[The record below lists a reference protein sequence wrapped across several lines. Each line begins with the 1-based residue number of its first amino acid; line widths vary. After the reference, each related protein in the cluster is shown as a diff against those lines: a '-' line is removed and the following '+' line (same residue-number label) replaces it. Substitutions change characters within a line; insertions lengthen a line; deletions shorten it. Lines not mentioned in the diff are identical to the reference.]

1 MSVDWEKIRNE
12 QFPALKNLTY
22 LAAASSSPMLKCAY
36 EKSMEYYNEM
46 LNYGDQHHELFF
58 VQNDINRKLI
68 AEYINANPDE
78 ITFMINTSTGLHTI
92 AHLFEDNIGEILYPS
107 IEFPA
112 SVHTFKRMGYPTKKI
127 PHTEYKYLIEN
138 FEKELSENTKYI
150 IHSHVQSFNGF
161 RQNLEKLG
169 NFCREKNL
177 ISIINATQSFG
188 GFQIDVKK
196 QNIDILLCSC
206 LKLPACG
213 FGIGILYI
221 KDEIIQEKKLP
232 FTSWLSVENAFDMDN
247 ENLRVVQKAR
257 AMDSMGG
264 CPNFAALYGLEGSFN
279 LIKNEIGGGSVQNG
293 IKLIEDRIKQ
303 LTTEFLNEIEQFDF
317 KLITPTELEYRSG
330 IITVEHKKSKKI
342 HRFLSKN
349 NVYVSLKKYPN
360 AAKDTL
366 IRFAFSYYNNETDI
380 LRTVDLLKQAFKKF

>member
-36 EKSMEYYNEM
+36 EKSLEYFNEM
-46 LNYGDQHHELFF
+46 LNYGDMRHEIFF

-68 AEYINANPDE
+68 GEYINANPEE
-78 ITFMINTSTGLHTI
+78 IAFMINTSTGLHTA
-92 AHLFEDNIGEILYPS
+92 AHLFEDDKGEILYPS

-112 SVHTFKRMGYPTKKI
+112 SVHPFKRMGYPTKKI
-127 PHTEYKYLIEN
+127 PHSEFKYPLDD
-138 FEKELSENTKYI
+138 FKKEITENTKFI

-161 RQNLEKLG
+161 RQNLEELG
-169 NFCREKNL
+169 KICREHNL

-196 QNIDILLCSC
+196 QNIDILLCSA

-221 KDEIIQEKKLP
+221 KDKIIKEKKLP

-247 ENLRVVQKAR
+247 ENLRVIQKAKS
-257 AMDSMGG
+257 MDSMGG
-264 CPNFAALYGLEGSFN
+264 CPNFAALYTLEGAFN
-279 LIKNEIGGGSVQNG
+279 FIKNEIGGGNLQNG
-293 IKLIEDRIKQ
+293 IKLIEDRIIQ
-303 LTTEFLNEIEQFDF
+303 LTTKFINEIERFDF
-317 KLITPTELEYRSG
+317 KIITPLELEYRSG
-330 IITVEHKKSKKI
+330 IITVEHEKAKRI

-349 NVYVSLKKYPN
+349 NVYVTLKKYPEEN
-360 AAKDTL
+360 KDTL
-366 IRFAFSYYNNETDI
+366 IRFAFSYYNNEDEKTKTI
-380 LRTVDLLKQAFKKF
+380 ELLKQAFKKI

>member
-1 MSVDWEKIRNE
+1 MNIDWETIRNE
-12 QFPALKNLTY
+12 QFPALENLTY
-22 LAAASSSPMLKCAY
+22 LAAASSSPMSKIAY
-36 EKSMEYYNEM
+36 EKSMEYFNEM
-46 LNYGDQHHELFF
+46 LNYGDLHHEMFF
-58 VQNDINRKLI
+58 IQNDINRKLI

-78 ITFMINTSTGLHTI
+78 ISFMFNTSTGLHTI
-92 AHLFEDNIGEILYPS
+92 AHLFEDNKGEILYPS

-112 SVHTFKRMGYPTKKI
+112 SVHTFKRMGYSTKKI
-127 PHTEYKYLIEN
+127 PHSNFKYPIED
-138 FEKELSENTKYI
+138 FEKGISNKTKYI
-150 IHSHVQSFNGF
+150 VHSHVQSFNGF
-161 RQNLEKLG
+161 KQNLEKLG
-169 NFCREKNL
+169 KLCRENDL

-196 QNIDILLCSC
+196 QNIDILVCSA

-221 KDEIIQEKKLP
+221 KEKIIKEKELP

-247 ENLRVVQKAR
+247 DNLKIIQKAK

-264 CPNFAALYGLEGSFN
+264 CPNFAALYTLDGSLNF
-279 LIKNEIGGGSVQNG
+279 IKNNIGGGNIQNG
-293 IKLIEDRIKQ
+293 IKLIEDRIKF

-317 KLITPTELEYRSG
+317 KLLTPTELEYRSG
-330 IITVEHKKSKKI
+330 IITVEHEKAKKL

-349 NVYVSLKKYPN
+349 NVYVTLKKYPD

-366 IRFAFSYYNNETDI
+366 IRFAFNYYNNEMDI
-380 LRTVDLLKQAFKKF
+380 IKTRDLLKQAFNKF

>member
-1 MSVDWEKIRNE
+1 MTVDWEKIRNE
-12 QFPALKNLTY
+12 QFPALNNLTY

-36 EKSMEYYNEM
+36 EKSMEYFNEM
-46 LNYGDQHHELFF
+46 LNYGDMHHEMFF

-68 AEYINANPDE
+68 AEYINAKPEE
-78 ITFMINTSTGLHTI
+78 IAFMINTSTGLHTI
-92 AHLFEDNIGEILYPS
+92 AHLFEENIGEILYPS

-127 PHTEYKYLIEN
+127 PHSEFKYLIED
-138 FEKELSENTKYI
+138 FEKEITEKTKYI

-169 NFCREKNL
+169 NLCRENNL
-177 ISIINATQSFG
+177 VSIINATQSFG

-196 QNIDILLCSC
+196 QKIDILICSA

-221 KDEIIQEKKLP
+221 KDEIIKEKKLP
-232 FTSWLSVENAFDMDN
+232 FTSWLSVEDAFDMDN
-247 ENLRVVQKAR
+247 ENLRVIQKAR

-264 CPNFAALYGLEGSFN
+264 CPNFAALYGLEGTFN
-279 LIKNEIGGGSVQNG
+279 LIKNEIGAGNLQNG
-293 IKLIEDRIKQ
+293 IKLIEERIKF

-317 KLITPTELEYRSG
+317 KIITPLELEYRSG
-330 IITVEHKKSKKI
+330 IITVEHEKAKRV

-349 NVYVSLKKYPN
+349 NVYVSLKKYPD
-360 AAKDTL
+360 ATKDTL

-380 LRTVDLLKQAFKKF
+380 IRTIDLLEQAFKKF